1 MLRPFADAL
10 SFDVATGTIRPP
22 IRTPV
27 WPGETQLSDDGQ
39 TLYLGNQSTTT
50 VYALD
55 ASNGETRKIID
66 VGNGVNGFVLHPD
79 GVRLLVVNG
88 QLGLIQVVN
97 RETSEV
103 QAVIP
108 VGQQP
113 QAIVLGGGGQRAY
126 VANSGSGTVSVI
138 DLGTMA
144 VTDTINV
151 GAGAA
156 TLALVP

>member
-1 MLRPFADAL
+1 
-10 SFDVATGTIRPP
+10 
-22 IRTPV
+22 
-27 WPGETQLSDDGQ
+27 
-39 TLYLGNQSTTT
+39 
-50 VYALD
+50 
-55 ASNGETRKIID
+55 
-66 VGNGVNGFVLHPD
+66 
-79 GVRLLVVNG
+79 
-88 QLGLIQVVN
+88 LGLIQVVN